1 MTTIALLSSIPFV
14 HTRVIWLSYAL
25 QTCFGFAL
33 SLAGPIMPFL
43 AAKKELTFTQIGFHF
58 TLMSIGI
65 VSISL
70 IGDKVAKWMGNDQL
84 VWSAAILIGIALFGV
99 TTGSSLA
106 ITLSSMFLFGCA
118 MGAVILISNTAIA
131 IAAGQH
137 AAKAYT
143 EANIA
148 VGVAMVIGPLLA
160 GLIARSALGW
170 QAIAFLPLI
179 YVGILK
185 VFFWGLPLPVTLPGK
200 ENSPES
206 ARHVDSRPLPLL
218 FWIFGML
225 MFLSVGMENLVG
237 AMGAS
242 FFTTVVGLDLSTSAA
257 IMSVFAVA
265 IVLGRMIGRYLLGF
279 MTESRLLILS
289 LVWVLLTFPMY
300 WLSTLPILNVLGMF
314 LVGLGV
320 GNLAPLSVSGA
331 MTSAGEVTN
340 RASARF
346 LLFPPIAILTLVQLF
361 SILSDQFGMQR
372 AYTFMI
378 VLVIVAIAIVTST
391 NRLRRARP

>member
-1 MTTIALLSSIPFV
+1 MTTIALPPSIPFV
-14 HTRVIWLSYAL
+14 RTRVTWLSYAL
-25 QTCFGFAL
+25 LTCFGFAL

-43 AAKKELTFTQIGFHF
+43 AAKMELTFTRIGFHF
-58 TLMSIGI
+58 TLMSVGI

-84 VWSAAILIGIALFGV
+84 VWGAATLIGIALFGV

-118 MGAVILISNTAIA
+118 IGAVFLISNTAIA
-131 IAAGQH
+131 LAARQH

-160 GLIARSALGW
+160 GLIAKSPLGW

-185 VFFWGLPLPVTLPGK
+185 IFFWGLPLPVTLPGK

-206 ARHVDSRPLPLL
+206 ARDVDNSPLPFL
-218 FWIFGML
+218 FWIFGILML
-225 MFLSVGMENLVG
+225 LSVAIESLIS

-242 FFTTVVGLDLSTSAA
+242 FFTTAVGLDLSTSAT

-265 IVLGRMIGRYLLGF
+265 IVLGRVIGFTSFTAFNPPGWLRIATMAPLPVLIISSVGF
-279 MTESRLLILS
+279 GLAGLKSGSGR
-289 LVWVLLTFPMY
+289 VWA
-300 WLSTLPILNVLGMF
+300 I
-314 LVGLGV
+314 VGLV
-320 GNLAPLSVSGA
+320 LTVLSVVA
-331 MTSAGEVTN
+331 
-340 RASARF
+340 F
-346 LLFPPIAILTLVQLF
+346 
-361 SILSDQFGMQR
+361 
-372 AYTFMI
+372 I
-378 VLVIVAIAIVTST
+378 VMVSVGG
-391 NRLRRARP
+391 